1 MSLPHLEK
9 TGNGDYAG
17 LTHAEY
23 QALRKE
29 KHLMDVAGNE
39 HNRQLRVARKE
50 LNKAVL
56 DAAKGRTKDIV
67 DKTNDTKEIRKNRRI
82 EQQSVANESS
92 IESHTPLATFEDTS
106 WSGKPSD
113 FDAGIDENDWES
125 AMALFN

>member
-1 MSLPHLEK
+1 MC
-9 TGNGDYAG
+9 
-17 LTHAEY
+17 
-23 QALRKE
+23 
-29 KHLMDVAGNE
+29 MDVAGNE

-56 DAAKGRTKDIV
+56 DTAKGRTKDIV